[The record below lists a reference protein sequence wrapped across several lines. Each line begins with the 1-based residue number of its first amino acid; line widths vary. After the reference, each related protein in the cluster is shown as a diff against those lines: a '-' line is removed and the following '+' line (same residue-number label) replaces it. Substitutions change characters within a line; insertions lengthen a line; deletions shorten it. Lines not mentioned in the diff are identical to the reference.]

1 MFSCVHTQY
10 LIKVKVP
17 SWPVFFLS
25 FFLFLTAQAGKIY
38 RANSTLLGQE
48 SGPAPAEEVLP
59 SFLDLIKYQSL
70 TRLHCKGHQK
80 VPLRIESKTSLFSSM
95 LWHCGF
101 CILKNSYTVLISQL
115 FYSRFSVF

>member
-1 MFSCVHTQY
+1 MEESNVNELLSREFKRAMFSCVHTQY

-17 SWPVFFLS
+17 SWPV

-48 SGPAPAEEVLP
+48 SGPAPAEEVLA

-70 TRLHCKGHQK
+70 RRLHCKG
-80 VPLRIESKTSLFSSM
+80 I
-95 LWHCGF
+95 
-101 CILKNSYTVLISQL
+101 
-115 FYSRFSVF
+115 